1 MNKTLY
7 GAGFFFQVEGS
18 VQDLVFE
25 DVSIALPSGN
35 FVGLLCGFFGGEAK
49 AMNIQSVRCSVS
61 IGEAIPANPSGL
73 SIGGIAGKDF
83 SNNGIAYSSYNG
95 YGVHLSVK
103 K

>member
-1 MNKTLY
+1 MNKTLD
-7 GAGFFFQVEGS
+7 GAGLFFQVEGS

-35 FVGLLCGFFGGEAK
+35 FAGLLCGFFGGEAK
-49 AMNIQSVRCSVS
+49 ATNIQSIRCSVS
-61 IGEAIPANPSGL
+61 IGDAIPANPSDL
-73 SIGGIAGKDF
+73 CLGGIAGKDF
-83 SNNGIAYSSYNG
+83 SNNGITYSSYNG